1 MSKTINWDQRDV
13 VRTLNIKHLSVK
25 HQASKMKCFAKIVNH
40 FWTLTIFPKLSMLV
54 VWHCSDDAYINL
66 YAPVARRNF
75 QHSSAF
81 SWKSF
86 KFFYNI
92 FKALQIATEH
102 GEASKK
108 SNILARKSLI
118 RKYIVISINA
128 SNGFTVND
136 FVCYENL
143 IVCLILTYGTVK
155 VYRLF
160 SKISH

>member
-1 MSKTINWDQRDV
+1 ME
-13 VRTLNIKHLSVK
+13 
-25 HQASKMKCFAKIVNH
+25 CFAKIVNH
-40 FWTLTIFPKLSMLV
+40 FLDVNYLPKTLHVSCLTLFWWRLYKLIRSGSSTKLS
-54 VWHCSDDAYINL
+54 
-66 YAPVARRNF
+66 
-75 QHSSAF
+75 AF
-81 SWKSF
+81 FSILMKVL

-118 RKYIVISINA
+118 GKYIVISINA
-128 SNGFTVND
+128 SNGFAVND